1 MNIINYV
8 IASFKELQNRVTWL
22 SWADAQKSTLVVA
35 VFSVLFALI
44 IFFADKFFQ
53 FGLDKYFNIFNY

>member
-1 MNIINYV
+1 MNIINYT
-8 IASFKELQNRVTWL
+8 ITSFKELQNRVTWL
-22 SWADAQKSTLVVA
+22 SWAEAQKSTFVVA

-53 FGLDKYFNIFNY
+53 FGLDKFFNIFS

>member
-8 IASFKELQNRVTWL
+8 IESFKELQNRVTWL

-35 VFSVLFALI
+35 VFSVIFALI

-53 FGLDKYFNIFNY
+53 FGLDKYYNIFN

>member
-1 MNIINYV
+1 MNIINYT

-44 IFFADKFFQ
+44 IFFADKVFQ
-53 FGLDKYFNIFNY
+53 FGLDKYFNIFN